1 MCTARTASRA
11 RGNLSQVAG
20 SVAHPHTTLGGGN
33 LTTRGT
39 ISPPTLRLSRRS
51 LIGPTATRPERYA
64 RAPSEPP
71 APASR
76 AATCQVLAAA
86 HASAVAEH
94 AASKH
99 AATEHP
105 CRALPQA
112 DIQPSAPTA
121 RHASRH
127 AARPTTQLGPPRSS
141 ARHQSPARRSARP
154 ATNAQHAVQ
163 LGLPP
168 KARPTTKTQHAVQLG
183 PPFSAAGQQLGPP
196 SNFGSPSAREPA
208 ATYLPRT
215 RRRHEL
221 RAPCECLWLLPQTR
235 KSDLQVKSGGGPG
248 QRKWDGRCLQHS
260 PKAVCTHS
268 ASVAVVVGHSHSGAA
283 GTAQAHVSKGYS
295 GGWQERQCY
304 LPLRA

>member
-127 AARPTTQLGPPRSS
+127 AARPTTQLGPPPKPGTPFSS
-141 ARHQSPARRSARP
+141 ARHQRTARRSARP
-154 ATNAQHAVQ
+154 ATQSSAHHQNS
-163 LGLPP
+163 
-168 KARPTTKTQHAVQLG
+168 ARRSAWPTIQRSWPTTRPAIKFRLAVSPRARSHLFATHA
-183 PPFSAAGQQLGPP
+183 PP
-196 SNFGSPSAREPA
+196 SRTQGSM
-208 ATYLPRT
+208 
-215 RRRHEL
+215 
-221 RAPCECLWLLPQTR
+221 
-235 KSDLQVKSGGGPG
+235 
-248 QRKWDGRCLQHS
+248 
-260 PKAVCTHS
+260 
-268 ASVAVVVGHSHSGAA
+268 
-283 GTAQAHVSKGYS
+283 
-295 GGWQERQCY
+295 
-304 LPLRA
+304 